1 MFLFSDVHF
10 WHILELENYLNTQSN
25 IIITSFFICENK
37 FRLTDKNLNYKVTF
51 IYSWPVKW

>member
-10 WHILELENYLNTQSN
+10 WHILELENYQNTTSN

-51 IYSWPVKW
+51 IYC